1 MLDIQTCTQCM
12 EDKPT
17 IRKKK
22 RFVCQDCHAQIRGE
36 AWDKLLQINNG
47 NIREGGDIC

>member
-1 MLDIQTCTQCM
+1 MLDIQTCTQCK

-22 RFVCQDCHAQIRGE
+22 RFVCQDCHAQIGV
-36 AWDKLLQINNG
+36 AWNKLIQINNG